1 MAKYRLVARQESPSI
16 DPARRGAIDVMYVYA
31 DERFQTVSF
40 RIPLEQDS
48 EQRVQE
54 ELRKKSLAAAAGG
67 AAEYDFP

>member
-48 EQRVQE
+48 PERVRE
-54 ELRKKSLAAAAGG
+54 ELRKKAEAAVAGG
-67 AAEYDFP
+67 QQEVEV